1 MERLHSSEIVL
12 ARILVPFL
20 KKFTER
26 LSIPA
31 ALCISPY
38 AGPQNF
44 GFSAHFLGKRE
55 T

>member
-1 MERLHSSEIVL
+1 MKRFHSSEIVL
-12 ARILVPFL
+12 ARIFVPFL

-44 GFSAHFLGKRE
+44 GFSDKKKKKRE